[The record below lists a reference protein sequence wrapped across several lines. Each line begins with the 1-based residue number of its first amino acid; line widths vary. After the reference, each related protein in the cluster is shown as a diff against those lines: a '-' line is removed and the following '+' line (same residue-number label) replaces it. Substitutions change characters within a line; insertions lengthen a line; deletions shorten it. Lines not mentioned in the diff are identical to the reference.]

1 MIVVQRKQFRA
12 QNEIEPAQEY
22 LNFLQNESLFIS
34 KAIRTSI
41 NYSLTQEIFDF
52 LI

>member
-22 LNFLQNESLFIS
+22 LNLPKWKFIYFEGDS
-34 KAIRTSI
+34 NVYI
-41 NYSLTQEIFDF
+41 L
-52 LI
+52 